1 MRGAALPP
9 KCFYVDRYAHIRFIE
24 LELPKHKAKMRF

>member
-24 LELPKHKAKMRF
+24 LELPMQT